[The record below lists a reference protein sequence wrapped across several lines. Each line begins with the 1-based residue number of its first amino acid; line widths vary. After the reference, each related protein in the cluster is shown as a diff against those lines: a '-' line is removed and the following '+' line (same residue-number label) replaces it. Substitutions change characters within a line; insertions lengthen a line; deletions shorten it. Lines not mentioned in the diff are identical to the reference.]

1 MLSRMSMMSKMRRP
15 TFWAA
20 LAAAMAVALAPAHA
34 QPEGGSKPSVSD
46 SDRSA
51 ARRHFERGKEL
62 HAAGKYQEAA
72 TAYLAAYER
81 FPAPAFLYNVAQ
93 VYRLAGDKQN
103 ALDNYRKYLAQE
115 PDGEGSADAR
125 EFVATLEAQLAAE
138 SSGNTDQAQPPPT
151 EEVGTRPD
159 PIDPIPAPGAPD
171 AGLSSTNPG
180 RGKRITGLV
189 VGAAGVVGI
198 GVSVAF
204 ALKARSATDD
214 LNAYEGPW
222 TDEQQGIYDDG
233 QAAERTSLV
242 AAAVGG
248 GALVTGA
255 ILYYL
260 GNREARRATELR
272 HRNADMVSDL
282 PSPPRFQLGAAP
294 TADGRGFVLVRGDF

>member
-1 MLSRMSMMSKMRRP
+1 MLSKMSIMRRP

-34 QPEGGSKPSVSD
+34 QPEGGSKPPVSE
-46 SDRSA
+46 SDRA
-51 ARRHFERGKEL
+51 TARRHFERGKEL
-62 HAAGKYQEAA
+62 HAAGKYPEAA
-72 TAYLAAYER
+72 GEYLAAYDR

-103 ALDNYRKYLAQE
+103 ALENYRKYLEQE

-125 EFVATLEAQLAAE
+125 EFIAALEAQLAAE
-138 SSGNTDQAQPPPT
+138 SSGGTDATQPAPIDDA
-151 EEVGTRPD
+151 GARPD
-159 PIDPIPAPGAPD
+159 PIDPIPAPGPPD
-171 AGLSSTNPG
+171 ADLGGTNPG

-189 VGAAGVVGI
+189 VGAAGVVGL
-198 GVSVAF
+198 GVSVVF

-233 QAAERTSLV
+233 QSAERTALIS
-242 AAAVGG
+242 AAVGG

-260 GNREARRATELR
+260 GSREGRRATELR

-282 PSPPRFQLGAAP
+282 PPQPRFQLGAAP
-294 TADGRGFVLVRGDF
+294 TADGALVLIRGAF

>member
-1 MLSRMSMMSKMRRP
+1 MLSNMSMMSIMRRP
-15 TFWAA
+15 AFWAA

-125 EFVATLEAQLAAE
+125 EFVATLEAQLSAE
-138 SSGNTDQAQPPPT
+138 SSGEPAESQPPI
-151 EEVGTRPD
+151 EVASSRPD
-159 PIDPIPAPGAPD
+159 PIDPIPGPGAPD
-171 AGLSSTNPG
+171 ADLSTNPG

-222 TDEQQGIYDDG
+222 DDDQQDLYDDG
-233 QAAERTSLV
+233 KAAERTSLV

-260 GNREARRATELR
+260 GSREASRATELR

-294 TADGRGFVLVRGDF
+294 TADGGGFVLVRGAF

>member
-1 MLSRMSMMSKMRRP
+1 VTSKMSMMRWPAFASALV
-15 TFWAA
+15 AA
-20 LAAAMAVALAPAHA
+20 TAVALAPAHA
-34 QPEGGSKPSVSD
+34 QPEGGAKPSVSD
-46 SDRSA
+46 SDRSV

-72 TAYLAAYER
+72 TEYLAAYDR

-103 ALDNYRKYLAQE
+103 ALENYRKYLAQE

-138 SSGNTDQAQPPPT
+138 SSGNTDQAQPPI
-151 EEVGTRPD
+151 EDVGTRPD

-171 AGLSSTNPG
+171 ADLSGTNPG

-214 LNAYEGPW
+214 LDAYEGPW

-260 GNREARRATELR
+260 GSREARRATELR

-282 PSPPRFQLGAAP
+282 PSPRFQLGAAL
-294 TADGRGFVLVRGDF
+294 TDHGGFVLVRGAF